1 MDKDGNMQL
10 GFAPLNLR
18 IEMKNFK
25 LNLESTNTSLFPFKA
40 DQNMPRDELYATVDQ
55 FYRGLVQ
62 NLPLEESLQ
71 LSKII
76 NTYGFGIALDANK
89 DINVVYSFGQQGDY
103 QPRSRLTDRLSNY
116 EYVTPKG
123 SKLLFLFCS
132 NKCLFELK
140 FFKFK
145 KPNSFSTHMTM
156 KIITLLLNKS
166 NTTN

>member
-25 LNLESTNTSLFPFKA
+25 LNLESTNSSLFPFKA
-40 DQNMPRDELYATVDQ
+40 DKNMPRDELYATIDE

-62 NLPLEESLQ
+62 NAPLEEALQ
-71 LSKII
+71 LSKRI

-103 QPRSRLTDRLSNY
+103 QPRARLADRLSNY

-123 SKLLFLFCS
+123 SKLLFFLF
-132 NKCLFELK
+132 
-140 FFKFK
+140 
-145 KPNSFSTHMTM
+145 
-156 KIITLLLNKS
+156 
-166 NTTN
+166 